1 MGKTERSKPI
11 LITLCCSCASQ
22 FYYTNRY
29 RMRRA
34 DRNQINKEECT
45 YCGCRTGYDYLL
57 YPKRIQTNRIRRIR
71 RHFEGGTNL
80 CCVRTEY

>member
-57 YPKRIQTNRIRRIR
+57 YPKRIQRNRIRHIR
-71 RHFEGGTNL
+71 RTFEGGTDL

>member
-11 LITLCCSCASQ
+11 LITLCCSCAAQ

-34 DRNQINKEECT
+34 ERNQINKEECT

-57 YPKRIQTNRIRRIR
+57 YPKRIQRNCIRHIRRT
-71 RHFEGGTNL
+71 FEGGTDL